1 MATMLMT
8 LDRYYQKA
16 KLVIKLAAM
25 YSFSGL
31 EWRCSHKGLG
41 WLMKKC
47 FELHMVH
54 LQKELEVWR
63 PHSLRVGV

>member
-1 MATMLMT
+1 MATILLT

-16 KLVIKLAAM
+16 RLVIKVAAM
-25 YSFSGL
+25 YSFFGL
-31 EWRCSHKGLG
+31 VRPQ
-41 WLMKKC
+41 LMKKC
-47 FELHMVH
+47 FELHKVH